1 MGRAEGRRHCCYHA
15 AAVSAA
21 VATLP
26 CTRAEADAAVMMD
39 EPFPGHDSD
48 PTLVAAEDGDAWVL
62 RLYCDGQPSDD
73 LLTAFRALAPSSGRA
88 PTVEAIGETD
98 WVTLSQAGLEPVD
111 IGRFHVHTGEWSG
124 TARPGQW
131 PIRIDAG
138 LAFGT
143 GQHATT
149 AGCIRIAAR
158 LAKRGQ
164 KRNVLDVGTGSG
176 LLAFAARRLFPNARL
191 TAADLDP
198 IAIGVAV
205 ENARLNGVP
214 AGRGPGAI
222 TLLAAPGVEHPLIT
236 GRAPYDLVFANIL
249 AGPLVALAPSLSA
262 VVGCGGHLILAG
274 LLQPQA
280 RRVIAAYRAQGL
292 TLIDRSPRLEWPVLL
307 LRKDARANRRAALRG
322 SRRQTAGRGWRIDS
336 L

>member
-1 MGRAEGRRHCCYHA
+1 MTAI
-15 AAVSAA
+15 

-26 CTRAEADAAVMMD
+26 CTRAEADAAALMD
-39 EPFPGHDSD
+39 EPFPGLDPA

-73 LLTAFRALAPSSGRA
+73 LLAAFRALAPSSGRA
-88 PTVEAIGETD
+88 PMVEAIEDAD

-111 IGRFHVHTGEWSG
+111 IGRFHVHTGEWAG
-124 TARPGQW
+124 TAKPGQW

-149 AGCIRIAAR
+149 AGCIGVAAR
-158 LAKRGQ
+158 LAKRGE

-176 LLAFAARRLFPNARL
+176 LLAFAARKLFPRARL

-198 IAIGVAV
+198 IATRVAV
-205 ENARLNGVP
+205 ANARLNGVP

-222 TLLAAPGVEHPLIT
+222 TLLAAPGVEHPLIA

-249 AGPLVALAPSLSA
+249 AGPLVALAPSVSA
-262 VVGCGGHLILAG
+262 VVARGGHLILAG

-280 RRVIAAYRAQGL
+280 AKVIAAYRAQGL
-292 TLIDRSPRLEWPVLL
+292 TLIDRSPRREWPVLL
-307 LRKDARANRRAALRG
+307 FRKDAPANRRAALRG
-322 SRRQTAGRGWRIDS
+322 SRRETAGRGWQIDS

>member
-1 MGRAEGRRHCCYHA
+1 MTAMI
-15 AAVSAA
+15 
-21 VATLP
+21 ATLP
-26 CTRAEADAAVMMD
+26 CTRAEADAAALMD
-39 EPFPGHDSD
+39 EPFPGFDPA
-48 PTLVAAEDGDAWVL
+48 PTLAAAEADDVWEL

-73 LLTAFRALAPSSGRA
+73 LLAAFQALAPSSGLA
-88 PTVEAIGETD
+88 PMLSAVPDED

-111 IGRFHVHTGEWSG
+111 IGRFHVHTGEWAG
-124 TARPGQW
+124 TSKPGQW

-149 AGCIRIAAR
+149 AGCIAVATG
-158 LAKRGQ
+158 LAKQGT

-176 LLAFAARRLFPNARL
+176 LLAFAARRLFPRARL

-198 IAIGVAV
+198 IAARVAV
-205 ENARLNGVP
+205 ANARLNGVP
-214 AGRGPGAI
+214 LGRGPGEI
-222 TLLAAPGVEHPLIT
+222 TLMAAPGVEHPLIA

-249 AGPLVALAPSLSA
+249 AGPLVALAPSVSA
-262 VVGCGGHLILAG
+262 VVARGGHLILAG

-280 RRVIAAYRAQGL
+280 PKVIAAYRAQGL
-292 TLIDRSPRLEWPVLL
+292 TLINRSPRREWPVLL
-307 LRKDARANRRAALRG
+307 FRKEAPANRRAALRG
-322 SRRQTAGRGWRIDS
+322 ARRETAGRGWQIDS

>member
-1 MGRAEGRRHCCYHA
+1 MTAI
-15 AAVSAA
+15 

-26 CTRAEADAAVMMD
+26 CTRAEADAAALMD
-39 EPFPGHDSD
+39 EPFPGLDPA

-73 LLTAFRALAPSSGRA
+73 LLAAFRALAPSSGRA
-88 PTVEAIGETD
+88 PMVEVIEDAD

-111 IGRFHVHTGEWSG
+111 IGRFHVHTGEWGG
-124 TARPGQW
+124 TAKPGQW

-149 AGCIRIAAR
+149 AGCIGVAAR
-158 LAKRGQ
+158 LAKRGE

-176 LLAFAARRLFPNARL
+176 LLAFAARKLFPRARL

-198 IAIGVAV
+198 IATKVAV
-205 ENARLNGVP
+205 ANARLNGVP

-222 TLLAAPGVEHPLIT
+222 TLLAAPGVEHPLIA

-249 AGPLVALAPSLSA
+249 AGPLVALAPSVSA
-262 VVGCGGHLILAG
+262 VVARGGHLILAG

-280 RRVIAAYRAQGL
+280 AKVIAAYRAQGL
-292 TLIDRSPRLEWPVLL
+292 TLIDRSPRREWPVLL
-307 LRKDARANRRAALRG
+307 FRKDAPANRRAALRG
-322 SRRQTAGRGWRIDS
+322 SRRETAGRGWQIDS

>member
-1 MGRAEGRRHCCYHA
+1 MTAI
-15 AAVSAA
+15 

-26 CTRAEADAAVMMD
+26 CTRAEADAAALMD
-39 EPFPGHDSD
+39 EPFPGLDPA

-73 LLTAFRALAPSSGRA
+73 LLAAFLALAPSSGRA
-88 PTVEAIGETD
+88 PMVEAIEDTD

-111 IGRFHVHTGEWSG
+111 IGRFHVHTGEWGG
-124 TARPGQW
+124 TAKPGQW

-149 AGCIRIAAR
+149 AGCIGVAAR
-158 LAKRGQ
+158 LAKRGE

-176 LLAFAARRLFPNARL
+176 LLAFAARKLFPRARL

-198 IAIGVAV
+198 IATKVAV
-205 ENARLNGVP
+205 ANARLNGVP

-222 TLLAAPGVEHPLIT
+222 TLLAAPGVEHPLIA

-249 AGPLVALAPSLSA
+249 AGPLVALAPSVSA
-262 VVGCGGHLILAG
+262 VVARGGHLILAG

-280 RRVIAAYRAQGL
+280 AKVIAAYRAQGL
-292 TLIDRSPRLEWPVLL
+292 TLIDRSPRREWPVLL
-307 LRKDARANRRAALRG
+307 FRKDAPANRRAALRG
-322 SRRQTAGRGWRIDS
+322 SRRETAGRGWQIDS

>member
-1 MGRAEGRRHCCYHA
+1 MTAI
-15 AAVSAA
+15 

-26 CTRAEADAAVMMD
+26 CTRAEADAAALMD
-39 EPFPGHDSD
+39 EPFPGLDPA
-48 PTLVAAEDGDAWVL
+48 PTLVAAEDDDAWVL

-73 LLTAFRALAPSSGRA
+73 LLAAFRALAPSSGRA
-88 PTVEAIGETD
+88 PMVEVIEDAD

-111 IGRFHVHTGEWSG
+111 IGRFHVHTGEWAG
-124 TARPGQW
+124 TAKPGQW

-149 AGCIRIAAR
+149 AGCIGVAAR
-158 LAKRGQ
+158 LAKRGE

-176 LLAFAARRLFPNARL
+176 LLAFAARKLFPRARL

-198 IAIGVAV
+198 IAAKVAV
-205 ENARLNGVP
+205 ANARLNGVP

-222 TLLAAPGVEHPLIT
+222 TLLAAPGVEHPLIA

-249 AGPLVALAPSLSA
+249 AGPLVALAPSVSA
-262 VVGCGGHLILAG
+262 VVARGGHLILAG

-280 RRVIAAYRAQGL
+280 AKVIAAYRAQGL
-292 TLIDRSPRLEWPVLL
+292 TLIDRSPRREWPVLL
-307 LRKDARANRRAALRG
+307 FRKDAPANRRAALRG
-322 SRRQTAGRGWRIDS
+322 SRRETAGRGWQIDS

>member
-1 MGRAEGRRHCCYHA
+1 M
-15 AAVSAA
+15 SSWL
-21 VATLP
+21 ATLP
-26 CTRAEADAAVMMD
+26 CSRAEADMAALLD
-39 EPFPGHDSD
+39 DPFPGAEPMPS
-48 PTLVAAEDGDAWVL
+48 LAAAETADGWEL
-62 RLYCDGQPSDD
+62 RLYHEEEPGAD
-73 LLTAFRALAPSSGRA
+73 LLAAFAALAPSSAAA
-88 PTVEAIGETD
+88 PSVSLLPDED

-111 IGRFHVHTGEWSG
+111 IGRFHVHTGEAQG
-124 TARPGQW
+124 GQKPGQW

-149 AGCIRIAAR
+149 AGCIAMAAG
-158 LAKRGQ
+158 LAKQGS

-176 LLAFAARRLFPNARL
+176 LLAFAARKLFPKARL

-198 IAIGVAV
+198 VAAKVAV

-214 AGRGPGAI
+214 LGRGAGAI
-222 TLLAAPGVEHPLIT
+222 SLLAAPGVEHPLIA

-249 AGPLVALAPSLSA
+249 AGPLVALAPSVSA
-262 VVGCGGHLILAG
+262 VVARGGHLILAG

-280 RRVIAAYRAQGL
+280 GKVIAAYHAQGL
-292 TLIDRSPRLEWPVLL
+292 TLINRSPRREWPVLL
-307 LRKDARANRRAALRG
+307 FRKDAPANRRAALRG
-322 SRRQTAGRGWRIDS
+322 ARRETAGRGWQIDS

>member
-1 MGRAEGRRHCCYHA
+1 MTAI
-15 AAVSAA
+15 

-26 CTRAEADAAVMMD
+26 CTRAEADAAALMD
-39 EPFPGHDSD
+39 EPFPGLDPA

-73 LLTAFRALAPSSGRA
+73 LLAAFRALAPSSGRA
-88 PTVEAIGETD
+88 PMVEVIEDAD

-111 IGRFHVHTGEWSG
+111 IGRFHVHTGEWGG
-124 TARPGQW
+124 TAKPGQW

-149 AGCIRIAAR
+149 AGCIGVAAR
-158 LAKRGQ
+158 LAKRGE

-176 LLAFAARRLFPNARL
+176 LLAFAARKLFPRARL

-198 IAIGVAV
+198 IATKVAV
-205 ENARLNGVP
+205 ANARLNGVP

-222 TLLAAPGVEHPLIT
+222 TLLAAPGVEHPLIA

-249 AGPLVALAPSLSA
+249 AGPLVALAPSVSA
-262 VVGCGGHLILAG
+262 VVARGGHLILAG

-280 RRVIAAYRAQGL
+280 AKVIAAYRAQGL
-292 TLIDRSPRLEWPVLL
+292 KLIDRSPRREWPVLL
-307 LRKDARANRRAALRG
+307 FRKDAPANRRAALRG
-322 SRRQTAGRGWRIDS
+322 SRRETAGRGWQIDS

>member
-1 MGRAEGRRHCCYHA
+1 MTAI
-15 AAVSAA
+15 

-26 CTRAEADAAVMMD
+26 CTRAEADAAALMD
-39 EPFPGHDSD
+39 EPFPGLDPA
-48 PTLVAAEDGDAWVL
+48 PTLVAAEDDDAWVL

-73 LLTAFRALAPSSGRA
+73 LLAAFRALAPSSGRA
-88 PTVEAIGETD
+88 PIVEAIEDAD

-111 IGRFHVHTGEWSG
+111 IGRFHVHTGEWGG
-124 TARPGQW
+124 TAKPGQW
-131 PIRIDAG
+131 PILIDAG

-149 AGCIRIAAR
+149 AGCIGVAAR
-158 LAKRGQ
+158 LAKRGE

-176 LLAFAARRLFPNARL
+176 LLAFAARKLFPRARL

-198 IAIGVAV
+198 IATKVAV
-205 ENARLNGVP
+205 ANARLNGVP
-214 AGRGPGAI
+214 LGRGPGEI
-222 TLLAAPGVEHPLIT
+222 TLMAAPGVEHPLIA

-249 AGPLVALAPSLSA
+249 AGPLVALAPSVSA
-262 VVGCGGHLILAG
+262 VVARGGHLILAG

-280 RRVIAAYRAQGL
+280 PKVIAAYRAQGL
-292 TLIDRSPRLEWPVLL
+292 TLINRSPRREWPVLL
-307 LRKDARANRRAALRG
+307 FRKDAPANRRAALRG
-322 SRRQTAGRGWRIDS
+322 SRRETAGRGWQIDS